1 MRDFHIKIVSPDGLK
16 LDGNIK
22 SLLIRTDDGDVEILA
37 SHTDYFATIG
47 VGRARIIIDD
57 SERFASVNGGFLSV
71 SGGEVTLATTTFEFA
86 DEIDVERA
94 KSAKEEAERRI
105 TTAKTQSEID
115 ISKAKLM
122 RAMNRLDVSSLM

>member
-16 LDGNIK
+16 LDGSIK

-57 SERFASVNGGFLSV
+57 SERFASVNGGFLS
-71 SGGEVTLATTTFEFA
+71 A
-86 DEIDVERA
+86 
-94 KSAKEEAERRI
+94 
-105 TTAKTQSEID
+105 
-115 ISKAKLM
+115 
-122 RAMNRLDVSSLM
+122 

>member
-37 SHTDYFATIG
+37 GHTDYFATLG
-47 VGRARIIIDD
+47 VGRARIIIED
-57 SERFASVNGGFLSV
+57 SERYASVNGGFLSV
-71 SGGEVTLATTTFEFA
+71 SGGEATLAATTFEFA

-94 KSAKEEAERRI
+94 KSAKESAERRI
-105 TTAKTQSEID
+105 SNAKTQSEID
-115 ISKAKLM
+115 VAKAKLL
-122 RAMNRLDVSSLM
+122 RAINRINVSELL

>member
-16 LDGNIK
+16 LDGSIK

-94 KSAKEEAERRI
+94 KSAKEDAERRLSV
-105 TTAKTQSEID
+105 AKTQSEIN
-115 ISKAKLM
+115 IAKAKLM
-122 RAMNRLDVSSLM
+122 RAMNRLNVSDLG

>member
-16 LDGNIK
+16 LDGSIK

-94 KSAKEEAERRI
+94 KSAKEDAERRLSV
-105 TTAKTQSEID
+105 AKTQSEID
-115 ISKAKLM
+115 IAKAKLM
-122 RAMNRLDVSSLM
+122 RAMNRLNVSELG

>member
-16 LDGNIK
+16 LDGSIK

-71 SGGEVTLATTTFEFA
+71 SGGEVTLATTTFEFS

-94 KSAKEEAERRI
+94 KSAKEDAERRLSV
-105 TTAKTQSEID
+105 AKTQSEID
-115 ISKAKLM
+115 IAKAKLM
-122 RAMNRLDVSSLM
+122 RAMNRLNVSDLG

>member
-105 TTAKTQSEID
+105 ASAKTQSEID

-122 RAMNRLDVSSLM
+122 RAINRLNVSSLM

>member
-105 TTAKTQSEID
+105 ATAKTQSEID

>member
-37 SHTDYFATIG
+37 GHTDYFATLG
-47 VGRARIIIDD
+47 VGRARIIIED
-57 SERFASVNGGFLSV
+57 SERYASVNGGFLSV
-71 SGGEVTLATTTFEFA
+71 SGGEVTLAATTFEFA

-94 KSAKEEAERRI
+94 KSAKESAERRI
-105 TTAKTQSEID
+105 SNAKTQSEID
-115 ISKAKLM
+115 VAKAKLL
-122 RAMNRLDVSSLM
+122 RAINRINVSELL